1 MNAVAGRA
9 LTSSA
14 ARPRAPIG
22 PAMQSHFDLFGL
34 QPAFAVDEERLER
47 AYREIQSR
55 VHPDRFAHAGDA
67 ERRAS
72 LQWTTRVNEAY
83 RTLRDP
89 LQRARHLLELRGVDV
104 AFETNT
110 AMPADFLVQQMA
122 LRESLEEA
130 VEAKDAASLDSLRK
144 GLVEEQR
151 RLEKQIGESI
161 DARKD
166 YRGAAELVRKLM
178 FLDKLDTE
186 VDLAYEALE

>member
-1 MNAVAGRA
+1 
-9 LTSSA
+9 
-14 ARPRAPIG
+14 
-22 PAMQSHFDLFGL
+22 MQNHFELFGL
-34 QPAFAVDEERLER
+34 APAFALEAEALER
-47 AYREIQSR
+47 SYRDIQSK

-83 RTLRDP
+83 RTLKDP
-89 LQRARHLLELRGVDV
+89 VQRARHLLELRGVDV

-130 VEAKDAASLDSLRK
+130 VETKNGASLDSLRN
-144 GLVEEQR
+144 GLAEEKR
-151 RLEKQIGESI
+151 RLEKQLGESI
-161 DARKD
+161 DANND
-166 YRGAAELVRKLM
+166 YAGAAGLVRKLM

-186 VDLAYEALE
+186 IDLAYEALE

>member
-1 MNAVAGRA
+1 MNAVAGKA
-9 LTSSA
+9 LTSN
-14 ARPRAPIG
+14 
-22 PAMQSHFDLFGL
+22 HFELFGL
-34 QPAFAVDEERLER
+34 EPVFALNADSLDS
-47 AYREIQSR
+47 AYRDIQAK

-83 RTLRDP
+83 RTLKDP

-144 GLVEEQR
+144 GLVEEKR
-151 RLEKQIGESI
+151 RLEMQVGDSI
-161 DARKD
+161 DAKND
-166 YRGAAELVRKLM
+166 YAGAAELVRKLM

-186 VDLAYEALE
+186 IDLAYEAVE